1 MTPTPPV
8 RLESDFQVY
17 GNGNVRPHRV
27 HFDMGDPACL
37 ARNPDGTLTFRLLGP
52 VEVVEGTLAVRA
64 GRKALGYGLQLVGA
78 SGATSLW
85 QVTLE
90 PPAESFSFSF
100 ALLLADGSP
109 VYLAPTGITSAIER
123 LDRFSIA
130 VDVIRPH
137 PAPAWAAG
145 AVIYQV
151 FPDRFANGDP
161 SLDPPGVEPWD
172 VIPTSHSFL
181 GGDLDGIAAHVG
193 HLVDLGIDAV
203 YLNPIFA
210 SPSNH
215 RYDAVDYMAVDPTVG
230 GDEALRRLVAALH
243 GNDIRLIL
251 DASFNHCHP
260 RFFAF
265 SDIVEKGRDSAY
277 ASWFAVREWPVRVRY
292 RPHLLDPTT
301 YWGRHLDRLRNETG
315 IPVEAVD
322 DEGPVIEPTYD
333 TWYGVPI
340 MPRIEL
346 SDPAARRYML
356 DVATHWVREF
366 GVDGWRM
373 DVVRYI
379 DHDFWVEFRSEVKAA
394 KPEAYLVAEVMG
406 DARRWLRGDEFDA
419 TMNYTF
425 RELSV
430 DYFATGVIG
439 TDVFL
444 EGVLAMLA
452 MYSPVVTAMNHNL
465 LGSHDTPRFLTLAGN
480 DRRSLLLA
488 TLFQL
493 TFPGAP
499 GLYYGDELPMPGAG
513 DPDNRRGFDWGAVGS
528 QHHDAV
534 RDLLRLR
541 RRHPA
546 LRTGS
551 WRLLARSGDGFVYAR
566 QAEGTPVTI
575 GINAGAGSAVVP
587 LEDTGAEVAWSVGD
601 VTVRLDELHLG
612 PRSGAVLA

>member
-1 MTPTPPV
+1 M
-8 RLESDFQVY
+8 
-17 GNGNVRPHRV
+17 
-27 HFDMGDPACL
+27 
-37 ARNPDGTLTFRLLGP
+37 
-52 VEVVEGTLAVRA
+52 
-64 GRKALGYGLQLVGA
+64 
-78 SGATSLW
+78 
-85 QVTLE
+85 
-90 PPAESFSFSF
+90 
-100 ALLLADGSP
+100 
-109 VYLAPTGITSAIER
+109 
-123 LDRFSIA
+123 
-130 VDVIRPH
+130 
-137 PAPAWAAG
+137 
-145 AVIYQV
+145 
-151 FPDRFANGDP
+151 
-161 SLDPPGVEPWD
+161 
-172 VIPTSHSFL
+172 
-181 GGDLDGIAAHVG
+181 
-193 HLVDLGIDAV
+193 
-203 YLNPIFA
+203 
-210 SPSNH
+210 
-215 RYDAVDYMAVDPTVG
+215 
-230 GDEALRRLVAALH
+230 
-243 GNDIRLIL
+243 
-251 DASFNHCHP
+251 
-260 RFFAF
+260 
-265 SDIVEKGRDSAY
+265 
-277 ASWFAVREWPVRVRY
+277 
-292 RPHLLDPTT
+292 
-301 YWGRHLDRLRNETG
+301 
-315 IPVEAVD
+315 EAVD

-379 DHDFWVEFRSEVKAA
+379 DHDFWVEFQSEVKAA
-394 KPEAYLVAEVMG
+394 KPEVYLVAEVMG

-452 MYSPVVTAMNHNL
+452 MYSPVVSAMNHNL
-465 LGSHDTPRFLTLAGN
+465 LGSHDTPRFLSLAGN

-513 DPDNRRGFDWGAVGS
+513 DPDNRRGFDWGAAGS

-546 LRTGS
+546 LRNGS

-566 QAEGTPVTI
+566 EAEGSSVTI

-587 LEDTGAEVAWSVGD
+587 LEGTGAEVAWSVGD